1 MKLHPTRSSFEDVVL
16 TARPAFSKR
25 SWKYVLALALPWLL
39 LAGQRCMT
47 RLALLGGARR
57 SLSAYYRFLSH
68 GKWRLQILYRSLF
81 DLIVQTFPAPSLTL
95 VVDDTLRPKWG
106 RGIFGTASHWDHA
119 ARPRA
124 GYIWGHNWI
133 VLAVVV
139 PIGRLAWV
147 ALPCW
152 VELYR
157 PQKICRKGE
166 FRTKLELAGEA
177 LRVIR
182 TWYPGPIL
190 VLADGAY
197 NNSSLGTVLREL
209 DMHLVSRLRSDA
221 RLRSI
226 EIPRRPRGTRGRKP
240 KYGPR
245 PAVSRHPRAPN
256 EVVCSPRGRHLREAR
271 AAPGARSRSLLAR
284 TRLPDQARDHAR
296 PEKPEAPRVSLHD
309 RSRHVGRRGGR
320 PLLGALADR
329 TALLGPEEQPR
340 LRLGRGPDAQ
350 LGGTSCGP
358 HDRAADMGRGLGPA
372 KEPAIWRVQSFS
384 RKLSALREQTVASI
398 IFASGPRTRRSDRIA
413 KGLSKLFSTA
423 TRAA

>member
-47 RLALLGGARR
+47 RLALLGNARR

-68 GKWRLQILYRSLF
+68 GKWRLHVLYRCLF
-81 DLIVQTFPAPSLTL
+81 DLIVQTFPSPSLTL
-95 VVDDTLRPKWG
+95 VIDDTLRRKWG
-106 RGIFGTASHWDHA
+106 RGIFGAASHWDHA

-124 GYIWGHNWI
+124 GYIWGHNWV

-139 PIGRLAWV
+139 QIGRVAWV

-157 PQKICRKGE
+157 PQKICAKGE
-166 FRTKLELAGEA
+166 FRTKLELAAQA
-177 LRVIR
+177 LRIVR
-182 TWYPGPIL
+182 RWFPGPIL

-197 NNSSLGTVLREL
+197 NNSTLVTVLREL

-226 EIPRRPRGTRGRKP
+226 EMPRRPKGMRGRKP
-240 KYGPR
+240 KYGPPL
-245 PAVSRHPRAPN
+245 PALAALARQTRAFVPIEVDIYAKRVQLLVR
-256 EVVCSPRGRHLREAR
+256 EVVAYWPALGCRIKLVITRDPRNPKRLAYLSTTDLTLSAAEVVVHFSARWPIEQLFSVLKNSLGFDSAEVRTRNSVVRHAALTIALTTWVEVWAQRKSPR
-271 AAPGARSRSLLAR
+271 LA
-284 TRLPDQARDHAR
+284 
-296 PEKPEAPRVSLHD
+296 
-309 RSRHVGRRGGR
+309 G
-320 PLLGALADR
+320 
-329 TALLGPEEQPR
+329 
-340 LRLGRGPDAQ
+340 
-350 LGGTSCGP
+350 
-358 HDRAADMGRGLGPA
+358 
-372 KEPAIWRVQSFS
+372 QSFS